1 VVIALAKIRVLSKVE
16 LSKYN
21 KWSLENE
28 LKSRIFNVLQQGH
41 LVLANLFPS
50 LSRAI

>member
-1 VVIALAKIRVLSKVE
+1 VVIALIKIWLLSKVE

-28 LKSRIFNVLQQGH
+28 LKSLIFNV
-41 LVLANLFPS
+41 
-50 LSRAI
+50 